1 MSYWHELY
9 STIDS
14 SYYCYASRITKKVIM
29 AWRGPTVDR
38 NFLWG
43 IFTKIDK
50 DGNGRITAHELQ
62 QALSNGSWTPF
73 NPETVRLMI
82 SMFDRDNSGTIE
94 FNEFYALWQYV
105 TDWQKTFRSYDTD
118 NSGSIDKNELKMAL
132 TNFGKYTFKCLCVL
146 KFIVKY
152 VLTNS
157 FKGRDHNLNG
167 WITIGYEDF
176 LSMVFSVNLGT

>member
-1 MSYWHELY
+1 
-9 STIDS
+9 
-14 SYYCYASRITKKVIM
+14 M

-50 DGNGRITAHELQ
+50 DGNGRITAYELQ

-73 NPETVRLMI
+73 NPETIRLMI

-105 TDWQKTFRSYDTD
+105 TDWQRTFRSYDTD

-132 TNFGKYTFKCLCVL
+132 TNFGYRLSDKIYSMLITKFDKRGQNSILFDDFIQCCVVL
-146 KFIVKY
+146 Q